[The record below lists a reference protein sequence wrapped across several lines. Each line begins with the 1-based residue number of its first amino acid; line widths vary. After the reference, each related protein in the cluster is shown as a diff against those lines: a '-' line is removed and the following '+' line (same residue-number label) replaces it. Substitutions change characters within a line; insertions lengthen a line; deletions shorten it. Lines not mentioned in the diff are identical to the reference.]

1 MTLIDVVKSDT
12 AFSRCSVEI
21 TRNNMKCLSFG
32 KVSHKVMSGCVPC
45 PLIDGLFL
53 APNNILSI
61 RKLLNFQCERFVR
74 KWVKLLDSENCYIIE
89 LVILTTGEQ
98 FIENLA
104 ATKNH
109 SIYLLGFDV
118 VVALFNDH
126 LKFFISKP
134 KERRGGEWISKQA
147 LWRHDNERRSIL
159 SQDLSSHEMKYLRS
173 SRWHAD
179 LHVVTGTCL
188 LYTSDAADD

>member
-1 MTLIDVVKSDT
+1 M
-12 AFSRCSVEI
+12 R
-21 TRNNMKCLSFG
+21 
-32 KVSHKVMSGCVPC
+32 
-45 PLIDGLFL
+45 
-53 APNNILSI
+53 
-61 RKLLNFQCERFVR
+61 ER
-74 KWVKLLDSENCYIIE
+74 VKLLDSENSYIIK
-89 LVILTTGEQ
+89 LVILATGEEL
-98 FIENLA
+98 IENFA

-109 SIYLLGFDV
+109 SIHLLGFDV

-159 SQDLSSHEMKYLRS
+159 SQDLPSHEMKYLRS

-179 LHVVTGTCL
+179 LHIVTGTKL
-188 LYTSDAADD
+188 KKALKST